1 MLVFGV
7 DIPLVEVVLTVSI
20 ILFILLIE
28 TAIVV
33 SLAVKQMNKAKELLE
48 AMDTLVRTAVKKDE
62 VKKEDVRKPGK
73 V

>member
-48 AMDTLVRTAVKKDE
+48 AMDTLVRAAVKKDE